1 MSPAVAFEDRRP
13 PAVDRG
19 SLLSRLRPGQRG
31 MATHVAWIARDF
43 GRRDM
48 SPLSNADV
56 DALGRVL
63 EPIRV
68 EAGRR
73 ILSPGDPAD
82 AAYIVEE
89 GEVELAV
96 LLGASRQSVNR
107 ALREL
112 SKDGLVRQRYGEIE
126 ILDADRIL
134 ELAGEGA
141 FLRGVC

>member
-1 MSPAVAFEDRRP
+1 
-13 PAVDRG
+13 
-19 SLLSRLRPGQRG
+19 